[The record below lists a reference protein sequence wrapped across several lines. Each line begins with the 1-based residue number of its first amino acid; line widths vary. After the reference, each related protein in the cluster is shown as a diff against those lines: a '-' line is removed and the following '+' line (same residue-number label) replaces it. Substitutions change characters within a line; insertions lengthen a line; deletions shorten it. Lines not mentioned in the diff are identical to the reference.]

1 MTYIE
6 SKANDIPVLEEF
18 INASAFIKDFKGH
31 IITTHHKILYAP
43 TEWLKNYNIIVDEDI
58 LKTITKNQISVEIS
72 DIEKLLEK
80 KISDKVRKHLVN
92 LIELADEKTLFSIES
107 IEGCKTE
114 AEFNLN
120 ALLNAEK
127 FYSDG
132 KKLVFYQT
140 PQLKSLKYTVL
151 SATADRYIYT
161 SYFGGERV
169 DFHTCKTAKYKG
181 RLIQYFDNSYSRRY
195 IETNSYA
202 YDDIKKTI
210 GDIPK
215 ITFKKYTADENG
227 IHFGNSEGYNCMK
240 GQDMAV
246 IGTPHMADFLYIL
259 LAYQIG
265 YSGENDKLRYQEV
278 TYNGYKFWFCT
289 YSNELLRRIQFW
301 MIESELEQSVGRAR
315 LLREDCTVWLF
326 SDFPL
331 VQAELIKS

>member
-1 MTYIE
+1 MDKKFIVTPKTERSVTVTVRIEMETHQRLEELVIKSRRSQIEHLYNTGNHNKIMTYIE
-6 SKANDIPVLEEF
+6 SKANDIPVLKEF

-43 TEWLKNYNIIVDEDI
+43 TEWLKNYNIVVDEDI

-92 LIELADEKTLFSIES
+92 LIELADENSI
-107 IEGCKTE
+107 
-114 AEFNLN
+114 
-120 ALLNAEK
+120 
-127 FYSDG
+127 Y
-132 KKLVFYQT
+132 
-140 PQLKSLKYTVL
+140 
-151 SATADRYIYT
+151 
-161 SYFGGERV
+161 
-169 DFHTCKTAKYKG
+169 
-181 RLIQYFDNSYSRRY
+181 
-195 IETNSYA
+195 
-202 YDDIKKTI
+202 
-210 GDIPK
+210 
-215 ITFKKYTADENG
+215 
-227 IHFGNSEGYNCMK
+227 FGNSEGCNCMK

-278 TYNGYKFWFCT
+278 KYSGYKFWLCT

-301 MIESELEQSVGRAR
+301 MIESELEQSVGRAG